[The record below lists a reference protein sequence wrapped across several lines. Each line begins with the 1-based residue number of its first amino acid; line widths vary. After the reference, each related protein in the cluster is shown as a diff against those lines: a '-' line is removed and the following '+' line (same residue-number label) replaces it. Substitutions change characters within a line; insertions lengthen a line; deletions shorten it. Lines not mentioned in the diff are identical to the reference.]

1 MQSKK
6 HTYTVIIT
14 LILLVFL
21 SMPSFA
27 QSAKQKRLEERRKE
41 LLSEIR
47 QINGLL
53 KKSKAQKVSL
63 LSQVEELNLKIKT
76 TQNLIKVT
84 NEQANLLTKEI
95 KENTSKLKALEE
107 ELTLL
112 KQEYGKMMVQSYKSK
127 KQDSKLMFI
136 LSSDNFLQAYK
147 RIQYLKQYANYKKQ
161 QGDSIIVKT
170 AKLKEINKDL
180 DRQKKDK
187 IALVNENKKVQQEL
201 LKEKEQQ
208 QVLVTNLK
216 KEEGKYVAQIKDKEK
231 ERSRIDKQIDKLIRE
246 AIAKSR
252 KKSNTKTT
260 NATAGFALTKEA
272 KALAADFKSN
282 KGKLPWPVAKGVK
295 TKGYGKRKH
304 PTLPNVTT
312 FNSGVEITTE
322 AGAEAR
328 AAFKGEVIS
337 IQALKG
343 ANKAVFIQ
351 HGNYITVYNNLS
363 NVYVKNGDK
372 VNTKDPIGKI
382 VTNPIT
388 GKTVLKFLIYQNTN
402 RLNPEQWVF
411 KM

>member
-1 MQSKK
+1 MQTKK
-6 HTYTVIIT
+6 HTYTAVIT

-27 QSAKQKRLEERRKE
+27 QSTKQKRLEERRKE

-63 LSQVEELNLKIKT
+63 LNQVEELDLKIKT
-76 TQNLIKVT
+76 TQNLIRVT
-84 NEQANLLTKEI
+84 NEQANLLTQEI

-187 IALVNENKKVQQEL
+187 IALVNENKKVQKEL
-201 LKEKEQQ
+201 LNEKEQQ

-252 KKSNTKTT
+252 KKSNTKST
-260 NATAGFALTKEA
+260 TAGFALTKEA

-343 ANKAVFIQ
+343 ANRAVFIQ

-363 NVYVKNGDK
+363 AVYVKNGDK

-382 VTNPIT
+382 VTNPTT
-388 GKTVLKFLIYQNTN
+388 GKTVLKFLIYQNTT

>member
-1 MQSKK
+1 MQIKK
-6 HTYTVIIT
+6 YTYKTAIT
-14 LILLVFL
+14 LLFVVLL
-21 SMPSFA
+21 SAPSFA
-27 QSAKQKRLEERRKE
+27 QSTKQKRLEERRKE

-53 KKSKAQKVSL
+53 KKSKEQKASL
-63 LSQVEELNLKIKT
+63 LSQVEELNLKIRT

-84 NEQANLLTKEI
+84 NEQANLLTQEI
-95 KENTSKLKALEE
+95 KENTTKLKSLEE

-112 KQEYGKMMVQSYKSK
+112 KQEYGNMMVQSYKSK

-136 LSSDNFLQAYK
+136 LSSENFLQAYK

-180 DRQKKDK
+180 DRQKRDK
-187 IALVNENKKVQQEL
+187 ISLVNENKKVKQEL

-208 QVLVTNLK
+208 QVLVSSLK
-216 KEEGKYVAQIKDKEK
+216 KEEGKYVAQIRDKEK

-252 KKSNTKTT
+252 KKSNTKSTS
-260 NATAGFALTKEA
+260 AAAGFALTKEA

-363 NVYVKNGDK
+363 TVYVKNGDK
-372 VNTKDPIGKI
+372 VTTKEPIGKI
-382 VTNPIT
+382 VTNPTT
-388 GKTVLKFLIYQNTN
+388 GKTVLKFLIYQNTT

>member
-1 MQSKK
+1 MNQKVAP
-6 HTYTVIIT
+6 YPFLFT
-14 LILLVFL
+14 LLLVVLL
-21 SMPSFA
+21 SAPAFG
-27 QSAKQKRLEERRKE
+27 QSTKQKRLEERRKE

-47 QINGLL
+47 QINSLL
-53 KKSKAQKVSL
+53 KKNKNEKASL
-63 LSQVEELNLKIKT
+63 LSQVEELDLKIKT
-76 TQNLIKVT
+76 TENLIKVT
-84 NEQANLLTKEI
+84 NQQANLLTSEI
-95 KENTSKLKALEE
+95 KENTSKLNELEA

-112 KQEYGKMMVQSYKSK
+112 KKQYGQMMVQSYKSK

-136 LSSDNFLQAYK
+136 LSSESFLQAYK
-147 RIQYLKQYANYKKQ
+147 RLQYLKQYANYKKQ
-161 QGDSIIVKT
+161 QGDSILVKT
-170 AKLKEINKDL
+170 AKLKAVNQTL

-187 IALVNENKKVQQEL
+187 ITLINENKKIKSSL
-201 LKEKEQQ
+201 LKEKENQ
-208 QVLVTNLK
+208 QVLVRNLK
-216 KEEGKYVAQIKDKEK
+216 QNEGKYIAQIQTKEK
-231 ERSRIDKQIDKLIRE
+231 EKRALDKQIDRLIRE
-246 AIAKSR
+246 AIARSR
-252 KKSNTKTT
+252 KKAKKNTSNK
-260 NATAGFALTKEA
+260 TAGFSLTKEA

-282 KGKLPWPVAKGVK
+282 KGKLPWPVAKGIK

-304 PTLPNVTT
+304 PSLPNVTT

-363 NVYVKNGDK
+363 TVYVKNGDK
-372 VNTKDPIGKI
+372 VKTKDPIGKI
-382 VTNPIT
+382 VTNPTT
-388 GKTVLKFLIYQNTN
+388 GKTVLKFLIYQNTT